1 MIWTN
6 LSKYYKPRLIDKEIE
21 NSLKAYGA
29 INIVGAK
36 WICKTWAGR
45 KHSNSEFL
53 LMNPTGN
60 YQNRLLA
67 QTDVS
72 LIFDG
77 STPRLIDE
85 WQEVPEIWDAT
96 RYKCDEDGIK
106 GKYILTGST
115 VLSEEKKQAIKHS
128 GAGRIKKL
136 KMYPMSL
143 YESGDS
149 TGDVSLK
156 DICNNKVKSKFTGDI
171 GLKDIIKLV
180 LRGGW
185 PGSLKVDFDEAI
197 KIPKNYIKEIID
209 LDMNRISDV
218 KRDLNKVNLLLKSL
232 SRNESSTISISKI
245 KNDIVEIDNEDI
257 DVKTVSEYL
266 DDLTKLYLL
275 ENQLPYNPNIHSKM
289 RIKQMEKRHFV
300 DPSIATSILN
310 LNIDKCVNDLNT
322 FGFYFESMVVRDLRI
337 YAEANGWNI
346 FHYQDY
352 DGNKFDAVIEFD
364 DGSYAA
370 FEIKIGA
377 NKIDEAANN
386 LVRIKNS
393 MIEKRVNPPKVL
405 CVICG
410 LSNAIY
416 TRDDGVIVIP
426 ITALKD

>member
-1 MIWTN
+1 MSDYR
-6 LSKYYKPRLIDKEIE
+6 LRLIDKEIE

-36 WICKTWAGR
+36 WIGKTWAGR
-45 KHSNSEFL
+45 KHSRSEFL
-53 LMNPTGN
+53 LMDPTGN
-60 YQNRLLA
+60 YQNRSLA
-67 QTDVS
+67 ETDVS
-72 LIFDG
+72 LIFEG
-77 STPRLIDE
+77 NTPRLIDE

-96 RYKCDEDGIK
+96 RYKCDEDGVK

-115 VLSEEKKQAIKHS
+115 ALPKSKKDKIKHS

-156 DICNNKVKSKFTGDI
+156 DIYNNKVKGKLTGDVN
-171 GLKDIIKLV
+171 LKDIIKLV

-185 PGSLKVDFDEAI
+185 PGSMDVPFDEAI
-197 KIPKNYIKEIID
+197 KLPKEYIKEILDTDID
-209 LDMNRISDV
+209 RISDT
-218 KRDLNKVNLLLKSL
+218 KRDLNKVMLLLRSL
-232 SRNESSTISISKI
+232 SRNESTTSSIAKI
-245 KNDIVEIDNEDI
+245 QSDIKKNDNEDI
-257 DVKTVSEYL
+257 DVKTITEYL
-266 DDLTKLYLL
+266 GDLNKLYLI
-275 ENQLPYNPNIHSKM
+275 ENQLPFSSNIRSSM

-310 LNIDKCVNDLNT
+310 LTVDMCINDLFS
-322 FGFYFESMVVRDLRI
+322 FGFYFEAMVERDLRI

-352 DGNKFDAVIEFD
+352 EDNEFDAVVEFS
-364 DGSYAA
+364 DGDYAA
-370 FEIKIGA
+370 FEIKLGA
-377 NKIDEAANN
+377 NKIEEAAKN
-386 LVRIKNS
+386 LIKISNK
-393 MIEKRVNPPKVL
+393 IKQKGGKPPKSL

-416 TRDDGVIVIP
+416 TREDGVIVVP

>member
-1 MIWTN
+1 MSN
-6 LSKYYKPRLIDKEIE
+6 YKPRLVDKQIE

-36 WICKTWAGR
+36 WIGKTWAGR
-45 KHSNSEFL
+45 NHSKSEFL
-53 LMNPTGN
+53 LMNPSGN

-67 QTDVS
+67 ETDVS
-72 LIFDG
+72 LIFEG
-77 STPRLIDE
+77 AIPRLIDE

-115 VLSEEKKQAIKHS
+115 VLPKSKQDKIKHS

-156 DICNNKVKSKFTGDI
+156 DIYNNKVKGKLTGEI
-171 GLKDIIKLV
+171 NLKDIIKLV

-185 PGSLKVDFDEAI
+185 PGSMDVPFAEAI
-197 KIPKNYIKEIID
+197 KLPKEYIKQIID
-209 LDMNRISDV
+209 TDIDRISDV
-218 KRDLNKVNLLLKSL
+218 KRDLHKVMLLLRSL
-232 SRNESSTISISKI
+232 SRNETTTSTIAKLKADISE
-245 KNDIVEIDNEDI
+245 VDNEDI
-257 DVKTVSEYL
+257 DVKTITEYL
-266 DDLTKLYLL
+266 GDLNKLYLI
-275 ENQLPYNPNIHSKM
+275 ENQLPFNSNIRSSM
-289 RIKQMEKRHFV
+289 RVKQMEKRHFV

-310 LNIDKCVNDLNT
+310 MTPEMCINDLFS
-322 FGFYFESMVVRDLRI
+322 FGFYFEAMVERDLRI
-337 YAEANGWNI
+337 YAEANGWNL

-352 DGNKFDAVIEFD
+352 DGNEFDAVVEFD
-364 DGSYAA
+364 DGDYAA
-370 FEIKIGA
+370 FEIKLGA
-377 NKIDEAANN
+377 NQIDDAANN
-386 LVRIKNS
+386 LIRISNTMKDKG
-393 MIEKRVNPPKVL
+393 IKPPKSL

-410 LSNAIY
+410 LTNAIY
-416 TRDDGVIVIP
+416 TREDGVIVIP